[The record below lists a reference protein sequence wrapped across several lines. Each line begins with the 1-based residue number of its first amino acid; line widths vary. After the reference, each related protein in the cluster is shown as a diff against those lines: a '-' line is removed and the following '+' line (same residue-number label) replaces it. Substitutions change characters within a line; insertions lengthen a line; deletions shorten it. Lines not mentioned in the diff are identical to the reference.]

1 MKILLATGNEG
12 KRNEMVEAFRVHGLG
27 EDIEFASLKDLGR
40 TEDPEE
46 TGTTFEENAL
56 LKAKFFADITGLP
69 SIGEDSGLILDAC
82 PEKFGLRTRR
92 EIPEDEDKAWLDAFL
107 TLLEGETNRKATFYS
122 SMAYYD
128 PQTQKEFICIG
139 ECSGVITEQPE
150 TEMEPGIPVSAVFIP
165 DGHDVVYSA
174 MTKEAK
180 NAVSH
185 RGWSAHAMADFL
197 RML

>member
-1 MKILLATGNEG
+1 MKILLATGNKG
-12 KRNEMVEAFRVHGLG
+12 KRNEMVEAFRVHGLS

-56 LKAKFFADITGLP
+56 LKAKFFADLTGLP
-69 SIGEDSGLILDAC
+69 SIGEDSGLVLDAC

-92 EIPEDEDKAWLDAFL
+92 EIGEKEDGAWLDVFL
-107 TLLEGETNRKATFYS
+107 KLLEGEINRKATFYS
-122 SMAYYD
+122 SMAYFD
-128 PQTQKEFICIG
+128 PTTQKTYTCLG
-139 ECSGVITEQPE
+139 KCSGVITEQPE
-150 TEMEPGIPVSAVFIP
+150 TDMEPGIPVSAVFIP

-185 RGWSAHAMADFL
+185 RGWSAHAMAEFL
-197 RML
+197 KTL

>member
-12 KRNEMVEAFRVHGLG
+12 KMREMIEAFRVHGLS
-27 EDIEFASLKDLGR
+27 ESIEFASLKDLGR

-46 TGTTFEENAL
+46 TGATFEENAL
-56 LKAKFFADITGLP
+56 LKAKFFANLTGLP

-92 EIPEDEDKAWLDAFL
+92 EIPEKEDGAWLTAFL
-107 TLLEGETNRKATFYS
+107 NLLEGETNRKATFYS
-122 SMAYYD
+122 SMAYFD
-128 PQTQKEFICIG
+128 PETGKEFVCIG

-165 DGHDVVYSA
+165 DGHDKVYSA
-174 MTKEAK
+174 MSKEEK
-180 NAVSH
+180 NTVSH
-185 RGWSAHAMADFL
+185 RGWSAQKMGVFL
-197 RML
+197 RTL

>member
-27 EDIEFASLKDLGR
+27 ENFNFASLKDLGR

-56 LKAKFFADITGLP
+56 LKAKFFADLTGLP

-92 EIPEDEDKAWLDAFL
+92 EIPEAEDRAWLDAFL
-107 TLLEGETNRKATFYS
+107 KLLEGETNRKATFYS
-122 SMAYYD
+122 SMAYFD

-139 ECSGVITEQPE
+139 ECSGVITEKPE
-150 TEMEPGIPVSAVFIP
+150 TEMESGIPVSAVFIP
-165 DGHDVVYSA
+165 DGHEVVYSA
-174 MTKEAK
+174 MSKEEK

-185 RGWSAHAMADFL
+185 RGWSAQAMAQFL
-197 RML
+197 QTL

>member
-12 KRNEMVEAFRVHGLG
+12 KMKEMVEAFRVHGLG
-27 EDIEFASLKDLGR
+27 ENIEFTSLKDEER
-40 TEDPEE
+40 TKDPEE

-56 LKAKFFADITGLP
+56 LKAKFFADLTGLP

-92 EIPEDEDKAWLDAFL
+92 EIAEKEDQAWLSAFL
-107 TLLEGETNRKATFYS
+107 KLLEDETNRKATFYS
-122 SMAYYD
+122 SMAYFD
-128 PQTQKEFICIG
+128 PETQKAYTCIG
-139 ECSGVITEQPE
+139 ECSGIITEKLE

-165 DGHDVVYSA
+165 DGHDIVYSA
-174 MTKEAK
+174 MTKEMK

-185 RGWSAHAMADFL
+185 RGWSAHKMAAFL
-197 RML
+197 KTL